1 VEYCHGQKT
10 KLRFT
15 TTTSVRRDKKCTK
28 QTKHDPSQKQRIL
41 PYSNGTPTTAQTA
54 TTVPKRTMTMALL
67 VTSAATIISLA
78 VWGSWMGSR
87 AMTTQTTK
95 IDDDAH
101 PPQIVIAV

>member
-1 VEYCHGQKT
+1 MTLAKT
-10 KLRFT
+10 R
-15 TTTSVRRDKKCTK
+15 S
-28 QTKHDPSQKQRIL
+28 L
-41 PYSNGTPTTAQTA
+41 PYSNGTPTAAQTA
-54 TTVPKRTMTMALL
+54 TMVPKRTTTTALL
-67 VTSAATIISLA
+67 VTLAAAIISLA